1 MRRTLSL
8 LLLLCFA
15 WAQAAAAT
23 CPMGA
28 SGEEAPASHHD
39 GNHSAHA
46 AHMAHGAAQGGAAS
60 VQAAEDSRPD
70 APALLDCAMATSCG
84 VIALPTSDG
93 DGDRLTL
100 LVLRSPAR
108 ELDRYASPSL
118 TADPP
123 PPRAAVPS

>member
-15 WAQAAAAT
+15 WVQAAAAA
-23 CPMGA
+23 CPMGVG
-28 SGEEAPASHHD
+28 GEEAPASQHGGH
-39 GNHSAHA
+39 HSAHA
-46 AHMAHGAAQGGAAS
+46 AHSAHGGAHGGPAS
-60 VQAAEDSRPD
+60 VQAAEDSTPD
-70 APALLDCAMATSCG
+70 APSLLDCALAASCG
-84 VIALPTSDG
+84 VIALPSSEG
-93 DGDRLTL
+93 GGDRLPL

-108 ELDRYASPSL
+108 ALDRYASPSL

>member
-15 WAQAAAAT
+15 WIQAAAAA

-28 SGEEAPASHHD
+28 RGEEAGAPRHD
-39 GNHSAHA
+39 EHSAHA
-46 AHMAHGAAQGGAAS
+46 AHAAHGAAHGGHAS
-60 VQAAEDSRPD
+60 VHAAEDPRPA
-70 APALLDCAMATSCG
+70 APSLLDCAMATSCG
-84 VIALPTSDG
+84 IIALPSSDG
-93 DGDRLTL
+93 VGSRAPL
-100 LVLRSPAR
+100 LVLDSPA
-108 ELDRYASPSL
+108 LDADRYASPSL

>member
-1 MRRTLSL
+1 MRRTVSL

-15 WAQAAAAT
+15 WVQAAAAA

-28 SGEEAPASHHD
+28 RGEEPSASRHD
-39 GNHSAHA
+39 GHHSAHA
-46 AHMAHGAAQGGAAS
+46 AHQAHGAAQGGDAS
-60 VQAAEDSRPD
+60 VQAAEDPRPD
-70 APALLDCAMATSCG
+70 APSLLDCAMATSCG
-84 VIALPTSDG
+84 IAALPLSEG